1 MFYTLKTHKQDTEYS
16 KEHFFI
22 LNKGL
27 NSGKPLEKPCP
38 NCYVCF
44 CNSEEERNQ
53 LYWLMFGLWQGKT
66 FHPELVGSVIP
77 FIRIVDVKSILS
89 DAISKMQIQPEK
101 FSKNLSAVRQIN
113 EHAKNLEKQI
123 QTLSQLKITLVRQLL
138 SS

>member
-1 MFYTLKTHKQDTEYS
+1 MFYKLKTHKQDTEYL

-44 CNSEEERNQ
+44 CNSEEEKNQ

-66 FHPELVGSVIP
+66 FHPQLVGSVIP
-77 FIRIVDVKSILS
+77 FIRIGEVKNSLS

-113 EHAKNLEKQI
+113 EHAQNIAKQLE
-123 QTLSQLKITLVRQLL
+123 TLAQLKRALIHELL
-138 SS
+138 K